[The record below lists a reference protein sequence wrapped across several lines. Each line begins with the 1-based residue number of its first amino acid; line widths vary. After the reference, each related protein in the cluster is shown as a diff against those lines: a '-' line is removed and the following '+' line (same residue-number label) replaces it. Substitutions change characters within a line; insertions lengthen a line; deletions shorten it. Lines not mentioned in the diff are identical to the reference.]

1 MVEFKARVY
10 VAEILRSDSRGV
22 KKNRLALE
30 WVMPMWELPGRSAIG
45 FAAVQDATNF
55 DPVRSSNKEEPIIGD
70 AEAEFISPVQ
80 CLHVILTRFGKAL
93 QTGKDA
99 HGCGFIQA
107 ANIGL
112 AVQSR
117 RSASSFLVVAVD
129 LSLRDP
135 EFRQNLLVGN
145 GLIMLQPHTG
155 FIERLDLF
163 FADRFVFDGGISDSA
178 SNGVNHDF
186 QQANHGIQLA
196 TIEPIHKFVRVLF
209 LLGGRHQG

>member
-93 QTGKDA
+93 QTGKM
-99 HGCGFIQA
+99 
-107 ANIGL
+107 
-112 AVQSR
+112 R
-117 RSASSFLVVAVD
+117 MAVD
-129 LSLRDP
+129 LSRPRTSALRFSPDDP
-135 EFRQNLLVGN
+135 RHRSLL
-145 GLIMLQPHTG
+145 
-155 FIERLDLF
+155 
-163 FADRFVFDGGISDSA
+163 
-178 SNGVNHDF
+178 
-186 QQANHGIQLA
+186 
-196 TIEPIHKFVRVLF
+196 
-209 LLGGRHQG
+209 